1 MWFENESKFSVT
13 QTDQLSYADSRSSS
27 HFFKFFK
34 SLKKNS
40 ELPAVMKWGQKSVSS
55 TPEAG
60 ESFNKCFQ
68 SVFATPSDLTNF
80 YGCENFLLDDN
91 NITLEKISNFMQ
103 CLDVSKSKGH
113 DCLPPVLFKRMDTLK
128 TSIYGLF
135 RTIKRTCT
143 FPSFWKIG
151 NVKPLFKK
159 SNRALVTNYTPI
171 TLLCIL
177 SKIFEKWIFDSLYS
191 FAAPLLH
198 SSQFGFTKGKSTI
211 IQLLCYLDE
220 INKNVQLNDIC
231 VEALYLHF
239 WKGIRQNWSCH
250 SDREA
255 QVNWSLWEVIEYI
268 K

>member
-1 MWFENESKFSVT
+1 MSSSTSHLIKIAQTQRRRVNKINHDRQRLCELKTSLNSAL

-34 SLKKNS
+34 SLKKNH

-55 TPEAG
+55 TPEAC

-91 NITLEKISNFMQ
+91 DISLEKISNFMQ

-151 NVKPLFKK
+151 KVKPLFKK
-159 SNRALVTNYTPI
+159 KVIGLLSPTTQQSHFCAFYRRFLENVFSTACTVLLPRYYTHHSLASQKESRQLFNY
-171 TLLCIL
+171 
-177 SKIFEKWIFDSLYS
+177 S
-191 FAAPLLH
+191 
-198 SSQFGFTKGKSTI
+198 
-211 IQLLCYLDE
+211 
-220 INKNVQLNDIC
+220 
-231 VEALYLHF
+231 
-239 WKGIRQNWSCH
+239 
-250 SDREA
+250 
-255 QVNWSLWEVIEYI
+255 VI
-268 K
+268 